1 MPTLNVGYNDLCE
14 LVGRELTIG
23 LLEEKL
29 FLMKCEV
36 ESSSGDDLV
45 LEVTSDRPDLLC
57 AEGIARELRGL
68 LGIETG
74 LVNYK
79 LKTSDLKIHVDRSIS
94 KVRPYIAGALVE
106 NLEFTDEFV
115 KQIMQLQEK
124 LHLTYCRNR
133 TKVSV
138 GIHDAETVT
147 HELTYAGIRPEKI
160 NFIPLDETKEM
171 NGTEILESTPKGREY
186 GWIIKDF
193 PVYPLLSDSNAKVLS
208 LPPIINGIVTRVTP
222 ETTSLILDVTGTD
235 LKLVNFVNN
244 IMVSSLIERGGRAK
258 TATVIYGRK
267 RINSPDLSPNRSNLN
282 LSYANKILGL
292 NLKSGQAKALLRKM
306 RYGVKQKSND
316 SFTVMIPAY
325 RADIM
330 HEIDLVEDLA
340 IAYGYDKLDPT
351 MPMSATIGSERN
363 ITKLTRKI
371 RDLMVGLG
379 FIEVLNYVMTGENTI
394 TSKMDVKSE
403 KIVKIANPLSL
414 DFTVLRNWLIPD
426 LLSFLSYNK
435 HIPYPQNI
443 FECGETVEINDM
455 TPNKTITKRK
465 LAALVC
471 DHKISYEDIQ
481 SKLYSLFQNAGAD
494 GWSLHR
500 TDHSSFIK
508 GRVASIK
515 VSGDE
520 VGIIGEIHP
529 RILSRFEVENPVG
542 AFEINL
548 EKIFIKEQT

>member
-1 MPTLNVGYNDLCE
+1 VGYNDLCE

-36 ESSSGDDLV
+36 ESSSGDELV

-79 LKTSDLKIHVDRSIS
+79 LTTSDLKIYVDRSIS
-94 KVRPYIAGALVE
+94 KVRPYIAGALVK

-147 HELTYAGIRPEKI
+147 HKLTYAGIRPEKI

-171 NGTEILESTPKGREY
+171 NGTEILESTPKGKEY
-186 GWIIKDF
+186 GWIIENF
-193 PVYPLLSDSNAKVLS
+193 PVYPLLSDSNMKVIS

-222 ETTSLILDVTGTD
+222 ETTSLILDITGTD

-244 IMVSSLIERGGRAK
+244 IMVSSLIERGGIAK
-258 TATVIYGRK
+258 TATVIYDNK
-267 RINSPDLSPNRSNLN
+267 KINTPDLSPNRSNLN
-282 LSYANKILGL
+282 LSYANEMLGL
-292 NLKSGQAKALLRKM
+292 NLKSGQAQSLLRKM
-306 RYGVKQKSND
+306 RYGVKQKSKN
-316 SFTVMIPAY
+316 SLIVMIPAY

-379 FIEVLNYVMTGENTI
+379 FIEVLNYIMTSENTI
-394 TSKMDVKSE
+394 TAKMDITSE

-414 DFTVLRNWLIPD
+414 DFSVLRNWLVPD
-426 LLSFLSYNK
+426 LLSFLSFNK
-435 HIPYPQNI
+435 HVPYPQNI
-443 FECGETVEINDM
+443 FECGETVEINNM
-455 TPNKTITKRK
+455 APNKTVIKRK
-465 LAALVC
+465 LGALVC
-471 DHKISYEDIQ
+471 DHKISYEDIK
-481 SKLYSLFQNAGAD
+481 SKLYSLLQNAGAD

-515 VSGDE
+515 VSGVE
-520 VGIIGEIHP
+520 VGIMGEIHP

-542 AFEINL
+542 AFEIDL
-548 EKIFIKEQT
+548 EKIFIK

>member
-1 MPTLNVGYNDLCE
+1 
-14 LVGRELTIG
+14 
-23 LLEEKL
+23 
-29 FLMKCEV
+29 MKCEV
-36 ESSSGDDLV
+36 DSLSGDELI

-79 LKTSDLKIHVDRSIS
+79 LKTSDLKIYVDKSIS
-94 KVRPYIAGALVE
+94 KVRPYIAGALVK
-106 NLEFTDEFV
+106 NLEFTDDFV

-138 GIHDAETVT
+138 GIHDAKTIT
-147 HELTYAGIRPEKI
+147 HELTYAGVRPEKI
-160 NFIPLDETKEM
+160 KFIPLDETREM

-186 GWIIKDF
+186 GGIIKNF
-193 PVYPLLSDSNAKVLS
+193 SVYPLLFDSDTKVLS
-208 LPPIINGIVTRVTP
+208 LPPIINGIVTKVTP
-222 ETTSLILDVTGTD
+222 ETTSLILDITGTD
-235 LKLVNFVNN
+235 MKLVNFVNN
-244 IMVSSLIERGGRAK
+244 IMVSSLIERGGQAK
-258 TATVIYGRK
+258 TATVIYDRK
-267 RINSPDLSPNRSNLN
+267 RINTPDLSPYRRNLN
-282 LSYANKILGL
+282 LSYANEILGL
-292 NLKSGQAKALLRKM
+292 NLKTGQARSILRKM
-306 RYGVKQKSND
+306 RYGVKPKSKN
-316 SFTVMIPAY
+316 SLTVIIPAY

-394 TSKMDVKSE
+394 SSKMDATSE

-414 DFTVLRNWLIPD
+414 DFSVLRNWLIPD
-426 LLSFLSYNK
+426 LLNFLSFNK
-435 HIPYPQNI
+435 HVPYPQNI
-443 FECGETVEINDM
+443 FECGETVEINDV

-481 SKLYSLFQNAGAD
+481 SNLYSLLQNAGGD

-500 TDHSSFIK
+500 TEHSSFIK

-515 VSGDE
+515 VSGVE
-520 VGIIGEIHP
+520 AGIIGEIHP
-529 RILSRFEVENPVG
+529 RILERFEIENPVG
-542 AFEINL
+542 AFEIDL
-548 EKIFIKEQT
+548 EQIFRQ